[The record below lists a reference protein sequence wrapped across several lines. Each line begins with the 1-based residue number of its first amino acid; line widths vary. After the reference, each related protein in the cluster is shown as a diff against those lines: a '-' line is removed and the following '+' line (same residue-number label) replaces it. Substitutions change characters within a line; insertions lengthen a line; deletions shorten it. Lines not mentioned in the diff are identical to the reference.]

1 MNRRFILIS
10 LCLHNL
16 LTSLALICS
25 GLVHQ
30 YFYVVDTPGN
40 WLFWKLCAA
49 FLGLAFPFFT
59 LYPIFYIN
67 KIKNN
72 MAYLQIFIGMIVS
85 SLLIGI
91 EEFIFMLLGFATT
104 LFLAFIVVGVVA
116 VYTTVNMERILDPS
130 LRCWVG

>member
-1 MNRRFILIS
+1 
-10 LCLHNL
+10 
-16 LTSLALICS
+16 
-25 GLVHQ
+25 
-30 YFYVVDTPGN
+30 
-40 WLFWKLCAA
+40 
-49 FLGLAFPFFT
+49 
-59 LYPIFYIN
+59 
-67 KIKNN
+67 